1 MLLILAGVTIT
12 TLTGENGILTKA
24 SEASEKTKQANAE
37 EQVKLAVVGSIG
49 TDGNINIEGLNDNLG
64 NIGELTHGGEAIAN
78 NPIDSLPATVV
89 VDGNN
94 IIIREDG
101 RVVISEWTQTGYGI
115 TNHKWRNNGK
125 SRGLC
130 IKL

>member
-1 MLLILAGVTIT
+1 MLILAGVSIA

-64 NIGELTHGGEAIAN
+64 NIGELTHGGESIAN

-101 RVVISEWTQTGYGI
+101 RVVISEWTQTGYEI

-125 SRGLC
+125 SRGFC